1 MKVVLRKTCSA
12 CPEQY
17 DAYSNGKKV
26 AYLRLR
32 HGYFATEC
40 PDVYGAIVY
49 QACTKGDGL
58 FAEDEREE
66 HLNAA
71 KAAIVRWYKR
81 NHKKELVT

>member
-1 MKVVLRKTCSA
+1 MKIKLKKTCSA

-17 DAYSNGKKV
+17 DAYIKGEKV

-40 PDVYGAIVY
+40 PDVYGSIVY
-49 QACTKGDGL
+49 QACTKGDGI
-58 FAEDEREE
+58 FDDEERKE
-66 HLNAA
+66 HLENA
-71 KAAIVRWYKR
+71 KAAIKRWYKR